1 MTIHDSERWLE
12 AAIRSITGQTWTNL
26 QIVLVDDA
34 STDSSVEI
42 IRAAQAIDGRIELIR
57 MSANAGTYAAKNAG
71 LAQARGDAITFMD
84 SDDTCNPQRIEKQ
97 LAALRAPGIVAST
110 CNYVRHTEGGELVL
124 NQGLRERLALISLM
138 IKREIVDEIGW
149 FDNVRTS
156 ADYEY
161 FQRLRAVYGRQ
172 AHANVDEPLYLALY
186 REQSLTTDASR
197 GTDLRNNEAALLSE
211 PRKRYVDA
219 FSAWHSDVLRRG
231 RRPYMPRHSM
241 NRPFVAP
248 AELLG

>member
-42 IRAAQAIDGRIELIR
+42 IRAAQAIDDRIELIQI
-57 MSANAGTYAAKNAG
+57 SANAGTYAAKNAG
-71 LAQARGDAITFMD
+71 LAQARGEAITFID

-110 CNYVRHTEGGELVL
+110 CNYVRHTEQGELVL
-124 NQGLRERLALISLM
+124 NQGLRERLALISMM
-138 IKREIVDEIGW
+138 IKREVVDEIGW

-197 GTDLRNNEAALLSE
+197 GTDLRSNEAALLSE
-211 PRKRYVDA
+211 PRKQYVDA
-219 FSAWHSDVLRRG
+219 FSAWHSDVLGRG
-231 RRPYMPRHSM
+231 RRPYMPRHSV